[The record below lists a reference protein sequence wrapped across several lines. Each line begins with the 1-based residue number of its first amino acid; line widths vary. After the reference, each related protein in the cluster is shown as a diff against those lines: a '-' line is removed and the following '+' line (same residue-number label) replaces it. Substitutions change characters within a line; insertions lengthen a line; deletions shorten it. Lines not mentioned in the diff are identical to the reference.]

1 MREGSGQQTSER
13 ILGCAEELFGRKG
26 YDAVTVADIAQ
37 ACGVSTA
44 LIYYHYTDKES
55 LLRAL
60 VDRASEVFDVH
71 IRRALQGDG
80 PPRERLRTFIAEWLE
95 TAESNQGL
103 IRILVRPLTD
113 PEGPL
118 STELLARIAVIVEGL
133 AAVIA
138 EGIEAGDF
146 DPVDAKLAAE
156 CLFGLVNTRAAAGA
170 LNVPVQVGHE
180 ANAEFNAHL
189 FFSGIATC

>member
-1 MREGSGQQTSER
+1 MTDGSGQQTSER
-13 ILGCAEELFGRKG
+13 ILGCAEELFGRRG
-26 YDAVTVADIAQ
+26 YEAVTVADIAQ

-71 IRRALQGDG
+71 VRRALEPEGTA
-80 PPRERLRTFIAEWLE
+80 RERLSTFIAAWLG
-95 TAESNQGL
+95 TAESNEGL

-113 PEGPL
+113 PDGPL
-118 STELLARIAVIVEGL
+118 SAELLARIAVTIEGL
-133 AAVIA
+133 AAVIDQ
-138 EGIEAGDF
+138 GIDAGDF
-146 DPVDAKLAAE
+146 RPVDPKLAAE

-170 LNVPVQVGHE
+170 LNVPAESERE
-180 ANAEFNAHL
+180 ANAEFIAQL
-189 FFSGIATC
+189 FFSGITTC